1 MTQYHYRFEHILTYQ
16 EQKKNE
22 TEADYKGAVDQFEQ
36 VATRLYELL
45 KKKEQ
50 LIADYENKLAAG
62 FSIEQIK
69 LTTQYLEKLERLIAE
84 VQQQVIDH
92 RARMNWYEE
101 KLLEDTIEVK
111 KYQKMREKDV
121 ELFLEEEQHKEAL
134 FLDEISTQQYTRN
147 RGGN

>member
-111 KYQKMREKDV
+111 KYEKMREKDV

>member
-69 LTTQYLEKLERLIAE
+69 LTTQYLEKLERLITE

-111 KYQKMREKDV
+111 KYEKMREKDI
-121 ELFLEEEQHKEAL
+121 ELFLEEEQRKEAL

>member
-69 LTTQYLEKLERLIAE
+69 LTTQYLEKLERLITE

-111 KYQKMREKDV
+111 KYEKMREKDV

>member
-111 KYQKMREKDV
+111 KYEKMREKDV
-121 ELFLEEEQHKEAL
+121 ELFLEEEQRKEAL

>member
-69 LTTQYLEKLERLIAE
+69 LTTQYLEKLERLITE

-111 KYQKMREKDV
+111 KYEKMREKDV
-121 ELFLEEEQHKEAL
+121 ELFLEEEQRKEAL

>member
-1 MTQYHYRFEHILTYQ
+1 MTQYYYRFEHILTYQ

-69 LTTQYLEKLERLIAE
+69 LTTQYLEKLERLITE
-84 VQQQVIDH
+84 VQQQVIEH

-111 KYQKMREKDV
+111 KYEKMREKDV
-121 ELFLEEEQHKEAL
+121 ELFLEEEQRKEAL

>member
-16 EQKKNE
+16 EQKRNE

-111 KYQKMREKDV
+111 KYEKMREKDI
-121 ELFLEEEQHKEAL
+121 ELFLEEEQRKEAL